1 MTFLQ
6 QIIVRRRLVNTR
18 GTPAAASPRGRHLT
32 LATIGVLAPWM
43 MSGGTLTPLAS
54 RLSQTHTAIPRCAS
68 NWCNSARCPPLL
80 AGEPRRP
87 TPDRPPAR

>member
-6 QIIVRRRLVNTR
+6 QITVRRPAVNAR

-32 LATIGVLAPWM
+32 LATIGVLAPWI

-54 RLSQTHTAIPRCAS
+54 RSSTDGRPAQRMPR
-68 NWCNSARCPPLL
+68 
-80 AGEPRRP
+80 
-87 TPDRPPAR
+87 